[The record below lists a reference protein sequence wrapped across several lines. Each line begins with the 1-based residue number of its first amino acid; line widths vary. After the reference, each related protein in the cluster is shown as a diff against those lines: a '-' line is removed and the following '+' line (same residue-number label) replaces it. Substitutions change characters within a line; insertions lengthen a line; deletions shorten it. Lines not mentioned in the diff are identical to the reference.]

1 MRVTL
6 EMYGP
11 FQRFNKDGQR
21 RAELVLEEDMTVR
34 DLLTR
39 LGMDTNEP
47 WNAGLN
53 GSLASASDLLSDGA
67 TLVVFPP
74 IEGG

>member
-21 RAELVLEEDMTVR
+21 RAELDLEEEMTVR

-39 LGMDTNEP
+39 LGMDMEEP

-53 GSLASASDLLSDGA
+53 GSLASPSDLLSDGA
-67 TLVVFPP
+67 MIVVFPP